1 MNLQDF
7 RKVVAVAALAAGTAA
22 FTLPAAAQGSGMMQ
36 GYSRASD
43 DNGGS
48 RNYGP
53 GMMRGYGMGPG
64 MMGGYGGYGMGPGMM
79 GGYGGYGMGPGM
91 MGGYGGYGM
100 GPGMMGGYGGY
111 GMAPGMMGGYG
122 GYGMGPGMMGGY
134 GGYGPAV
141 AGVLDLTDQ
150 QQRKIEDIQENLGK
164 QQWGLMQ
171 SMHSQML
178 ALPQAYD
185 QENLDVDAIMKT
197 QKALSDTRLQMLR
210 NNLEAQKQIEGVLT
224 AEQKKRIS
232 EMQRWN
238 RGR

>member
-1 MNLQDF
+1 MKLQTTI
-7 RKVVAVAALAAGTAA
+7 RKVVTAAFLAAGTAVFA
-22 FTLPAAAQGSGMMQ
+22 LPAAAHGPGMMQ

-43 DNGGS
+43 DDGG
-48 RNYGP
+48 NTGYGP
-53 GMMRGYGMGPG
+53 GMMGGYGGYGMGPG

-111 GMAPGMMGGYG
+111 GMGRGMMGGYG
-122 GYGMGPGMMGGY
+122 
-134 GGYGPAV
+134 PAM

-171 SMHSQML
+171 SMHSQMS
-178 ALPQAYD
+178 ALPRQSD
-185 QENLDVDAIMKT
+185 QQNLDVDAIMKA
-197 QKALSDTRLQMLR
+197 QKALSDTRLQMMR
-210 NNLEAQKQIEGVLT
+210 NALEAQKKLEGVLT
-224 AEQKKRIS
+224 PEQKKRIS
-232 EMQRWN
+232 ELHRWN
-238 RGR
+238 RGQ